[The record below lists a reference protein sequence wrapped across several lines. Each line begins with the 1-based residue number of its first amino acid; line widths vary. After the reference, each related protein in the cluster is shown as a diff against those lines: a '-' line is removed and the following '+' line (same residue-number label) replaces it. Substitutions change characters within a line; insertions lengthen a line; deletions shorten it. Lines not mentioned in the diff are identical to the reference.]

1 MQLLPLPGA
10 LWLFAIVVVAQ
21 AASTTTMAFVIT
33 IRPQIHH
40 RHNRNCATTTT
51 ILLGVVN
58 LKDLE
63 GKALAAAEAWDTY
76 VTPFYSPEEASQVE
90 DSLGNRAD
98 VTCLRIDGGGS
109 PNSNAPAATTMSRC
123 RFLFTNPDL
132 GMDKI
137 TAEAEYGTVLRVENA
152 YLESMDPWPNVLSTI
167 GVDLTK
173 VGDIV
178 VVRNTKTAYLV
189 VDPEIAKVCS
199 RLLPKELPGAGV
211 TVSALEPGDDVAFP
225 PDDSELQDM
234 DLKRLD
240 KRAQKRK

>member
-1 MQLLPLPGA
+1 
-10 LWLFAIVVVAQ
+10 LWLLAIVVAVAQ
-21 AASTTTMAFVIT
+21 AASSATTTTTMAFVKT
-33 IRPQIHH
+33 RPQMIQHR
-40 RHNRNCATTTT
+40 RHNRNCV
-51 ILLGVVN
+51 LGVVN

-76 VTPFYSPEEASQVE
+76 VTPFFSAEEASQVE
-90 DSLGNRAD
+90 DNLGNRAD
-98 VTCLRIDGGGS
+98 VACLRIDGSRS
-109 PNSNAPAATTMSRC
+109 PPNTPAATTSSSRC

-132 GMDKI
+132 GMDQI

-152 YLESMDPWPNVLSTI
+152 YLESMDPWPNVLSSI
-167 GVDLTK
+167 GVDLNQ

-178 VVRNTKTAYLV
+178 VDRNTKTAYLV
-189 VDPEIAKVCS
+189 VDPEIAKICS

-211 TVSALEPGDDVAFP
+211 TVSALEAPGDDDVAFP

-240 KRAQKRK
+240 KRAHKRK